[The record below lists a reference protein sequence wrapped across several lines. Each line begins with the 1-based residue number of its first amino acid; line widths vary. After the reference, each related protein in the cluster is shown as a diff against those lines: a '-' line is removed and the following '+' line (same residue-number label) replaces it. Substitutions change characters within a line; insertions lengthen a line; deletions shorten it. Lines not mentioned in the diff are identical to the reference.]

1 MYVISA
7 MLVSILLAF
16 RLAVMFQCL
25 IAYHVKMT
33 PIYVTPASVT
43 VIIWR
48 PQSYAPC
55 VRMLYPFALGAPP
68 MELFVSNALLD
79 LFSIFNFTVK
89 NVVILWIIADYA
101 TIRLPAL
108 AA

>member
-1 MYVISA
+1 

-16 RLAVMFQCL
+16 KLAVMFQCL

-33 PIYVTPASVT
+33 PIYVMPASVT
-43 VIIWR
+43 VIIWLL
-48 PQSYAPC
+48 QSYALC
-55 VRMLYPFALGAPP
+55 VRMLYHFVLGVPP

-79 LFSIFNFTVK
+79 LFSIVNFIVR
-89 NVVILWIIADYA
+89 NVAILWIIADYA
-101 TIRLPAL
+101 IIRLPAL